1 MIRASS
7 KQPVQFLPS
16 MHHKA
21 PPTNNINNKKQTL
34 KKKKVKMFSKFDFKP
49 FRFRSCTS
57 LQVH

>member
-7 KQPVQFLPS
+7 KQVVQFLPS

-21 PPTNNINNKKQTL
+21 PSNNNNSKKQTL
-34 KKKKVKMFSKFDFKP
+34 KNKKVKMFSKFDFKS

-57 LQVH
+57 PQVH